1 MTVQENPTRTAEAL
15 NKGVG
20 LMQAGRIG
28 EAEAIFRRVLDAE
41 PENADALHLLGIAMR
56 QSGRPKDAVE
66 LIKRAIALNP
76 RQPSYISNLGTA
88 LEAAGEKDAAL
99 AAYRRAIV
107 LRPAFP
113 EAYFKLGNLLQ
124 NSGKSALAAE
134 ALRRAVELKGDQ
146 APWHLLLGTAL
157 AATAKHAE
165 AAASLRRAVEL
176 DPALADAHHKLG
188 VALLALGRKDEAF
201 AAYRRAVDVKADHDP
216 ALFGLST
223 MMLERGDAAGLVKLC
238 DEIIARDPGNRR
250 MVSSKIVA
258 LTELGRRDEAKA
270 LFDFDRFLRPVEVAT
285 PPGYP
290 DLRAFNA
297 ALADEVTHHPTLVFE
312 KSGHA
317 TRFGGHTGD
326 ILINPGPAVAALDK
340 LIRGAVEQY
349 SRTLDCP
356 PDHPV
361 LLAKLA
367 QWRLQSWAVVMD
379 TQGHQMPHI
388 HPAAWLSGVYYVRI
402 PVHENPREPHAGW
415 IEFGRP
421 QDNMFAKAEPEVRL
435 YRPKEGLMLL
445 FPSYLYHMTV
455 PIETK
460 EQRISIAFDV
470 VPKDKPAAGPY

>member
-1 MTVQENPTRTAEAL
+1 MRTAEAL
-15 NKGVG
+15 NRGVS

-28 EAEAIFRRVLDAE
+28 EAEAIYRRVLEAE

-56 QSGRPKDAVE
+56 QSGRPKEAIE
-66 LIKRAIALNP
+66 LIKRAIARNP

-124 NSGKSALAAE
+124 NTGKSALAAE

-165 AAASLRRAVEL
+165 AAASLRRAAEL
-176 DPALADAHHKLG
+176 DPTLADAHHKLG

-216 ALFGLST
+216 ALFALST

-270 LFDFDRFLRPVEVAT
+270 LLDFDRFLRPVEFAT
-285 PPGYP
+285 PPGYA
-290 DLRAFNA
+290 DLRAFNT

-340 LIRGAVEQY
+340 LIRAAVEEY

-361 LLAKLA
+361 RLAKLD

-402 PVHENPREPHAGW
+402 PVHENPRAPHAGW

-470 VPKDKPAAGPY
+470 VPKDKAAAGPY